1 MYKNKD
7 SFWSLLKSDMVCW
20 LFIILILFF
29 KLFYNYYLIC
39 CPMSKYNYPDC
50 IYIPQSIHL
59 KSLFPKGYITSS
71 CQSLEQNVRSL
82 VLQLGHTL
90 FFIAD

>member
-1 MYKNKD
+1 
-7 SFWSLLKSDMVCW
+7 
-20 LFIILILFF
+20 
-29 KLFYNYYLIC
+29 
-39 CPMSKYNYPDC
+39 MSKYNYPDC